1 MDKLERMIIGTE
13 VDVEQ
18 NKNNLQAAI
27 KKLIELLQEQDITE
41 QAYYQ
46 PYIAQA
52 EDVRRLA
59 DKVIVAKTVHKVLTN
74 LDKRR

>member
-1 MDKLERMIIGTE
+1 MDKLEKMIIGAE

-27 KKLIELLQEQDITE
+27 KKLIELLQERDITE

-46 PYIAQA
+46 SYIAQA
-52 EDVRRLA
+52 EDIRRLA
-59 DKVIVAKTVHKVLTN
+59 DKVIMAKTVHKVLTN